1 METEYH
7 KQETLTSSNPASAP
21 NKLIRVVAPSNLPG
35 GYQID
40 VQTDSDP
47 PIMFTATVVSLMH
60 SLYVHSFVFI
70 IL

>member
-40 VQTDSDP
+40 VQTDSEP
-47 PIMFTATVVSLMH
+47 PIMFTATVVS
-60 SLYVHSFVFI
+60 
-70 IL
+70 